1 MTQPSE
7 NISAP
12 VIPEG
17 SQEKSSCL
25 AQIGWAIGIAIV
37 GFVFIILLIQFRI
50 ARASGAWLNRSQNL
64 RTIAQAI
71 ALYEQS
77 NHVAMA
83 TLPDWKKALIDSG
96 YVVADVF
103 ESNDAE
109 NGEIDY
115 LLMSRPTEQFVP
127 GLPSC
132 FAICEDPR
140 TLQHPYGN
148 VYVIFEGDSYGKACA
163 RRDVPQF
170 VQRRYHSLNL
180 QFDLSVLQPAFAA
193 PNTDATR

>member
-1 MTQPSE
+1 MQPSE
-7 NISAP
+7 DISAP

-25 AQIGWAIGIAIV
+25 AQIGWAIGIGIV
-37 GFVFIILLIQFRI
+37 GFAFIILFIPFRI
-50 ARASGAWLNRSQNL
+50 GREKAAMLQRSHGL
-64 RTIAQAI
+64 RSIMQAVS
-71 ALYEQS
+71 LYEQS
-77 NHVAMA
+77 HHVAMA

-115 LLMSRPTEQFVP
+115 LLMSRRTEQFVP

-180 QFDLSVLQPAFAA
+180 QFDLSLLQPAFAA
-193 PNTDATR
+193 PTTDATR